1 MTPTRSLPPL
11 IPTPFLA
18 TDKRVLDVVSVVG
31 PQAESYLQG
40 QLSQNVSSMSIGDC
54 RYSLLLQPQGHMVAW
69 FRVVRTGDESFHL
82 IVEEG
87 GGEAIVAR
95 LERFKLGTKAEIAS
109 TAESVVSVRA
119 SSAEDLPAGSA
130 VNDARLAVVPLQW
143 SGLSGVDLFGP
154 SGQEFE
160 VDTASGRGEALR
172 IGAGIPAFGSD
183 YHEKTIPA
191 ELGVVDMSADFN
203 KGCYTGQELVARTDS
218 RGNNTPRQ
226 LRVLSGSG
234 SAPSVGDEPLL
245 EDAAAGVLTSV
256 AAIDDGWVA
265 LASIKRSAFDAT
277 ELIVNGAT
285 ASVVTAKD

>member
-1 MTPTRSLPPL
+1 MN
-11 IPTPFLA
+11 
-18 TDKRVLDVVSVVG
+18 D
-31 PQAESYLQG
+31 
-40 QLSQNVSSMSIGDC
+40 
-54 RYSLLLQPQGHMVAW
+54 
-69 FRVVRTGDESFHL
+69 
-82 IVEEG
+82 G
-87 GGEAIVAR
+87 G
-95 LERFKLGTKAEIAS
+95 
-109 TAESVVSVRA
+109 
-119 SSAEDLPAGSA
+119 
-130 VNDARLAVVPLQW
+130 LAVVPLQW

-160 VDTASGRGEALR
+160 VDTATGRGEALR